1 VNCSQAEIHTGCNPQ
16 NPEGM
21 DLMSKTTDIRDAVQ
35 AELDFDPLVN
45 PANVTVKNV
54 EGDVALNGAVP
65 SFPQYQEAAAAAR
78 RVSGVKQVHNHLM
91 VQLPDADYRDDVQL
105 ATAANNAL
113 EWDVTVPDGIEATA
127 RDGNLTL
134 TGVVAYGSQRL
145 AAERAVSG
153 LTGLRN
159 VKDEIEV
166 SYDADPIDVT
176 LLVDDAIDRNA
187 LFDDDSDVQ
196 VTITGNTV
204 TLGGHVRTW
213 AEHDAAVGA
222 TWMASGV
229 YAVIDNIA
237 ITG

>member
-1 VNCSQAEIHTGCNPQ
+1 
-16 NPEGM
+16 
-21 DLMSKTTDIRDAVQ
+21 MSKTSDIRDAVQ

-45 PANVTVKNV
+45 AANVTVKNI
-54 EGDVALNGAVP
+54 EGDVALNGTVP

-91 VQLPDADYRDDVQL
+91 VQLPDADYRDDVEL

-113 EWDVTVPDGIEATA
+113 QWDVTVPDGIEATA

-134 TGVVAYGSQRL
+134 TGVVAYGPQRL

-153 LTGLRN
+153 LTGVRS
-159 VKDEIEV
+159 VKDDIEV
-166 SYDADPIDVT
+166 SYDADPLDVT

-187 LFDDDSDVQ
+187 LFADDSDVQ

-222 TWMASGV
+222 AWMASGV
-229 YAVIDNIA
+229 YAVIDDIA

>member
-1 VNCSQAEIHTGCNPQ
+1 
-16 NPEGM
+16 M
-21 DLMSKTTDIRDAVQ
+21 DLLSKTSDIRDAVQ

-45 PANVTVKNV
+45 AANVTVKNI
-54 EGDVALNGAVP
+54 EGDVALNGTVP

-91 VQLPDADYRDDVQL
+91 VQLSDADYRDDVEL

-113 EWDVTVPDGIEATA
+113 QWDVTVPAGIEATA
-127 RDGNLTL
+127 TDGNLTL
-134 TGVVAYGSQRL
+134 TGVVAYGPQRL

-153 LTGLRN
+153 LTGVRN
-159 VKDEIEV
+159 VKDDIEV
-166 SYDADPIDVT
+166 SSDADPLDVT
-176 LLVDDAIDRNA
+176 LLVGDAIDRNA

-222 TWMASGV
+222 AWMASGV
-229 YAVIDNIA
+229 YAVIDDIA

>member
-1 VNCSQAEIHTGCNPQ
+1 
-16 NPEGM
+16 
-21 DLMSKTTDIRDAVQ
+21 MSKTSDIRDAVQ
-35 AELDFDPLVN
+35 AELEFDPLVN
-45 PANVTVKNV
+45 TANVTVKNI
-54 EGDVALNGAVP
+54 EGDVALNGTVP

-145 AAERAVSG
+145 AAERAVWG
-153 LTGLRN
+153 LTGVRS
-159 VKDEIEV
+159 VKDDIEV

-176 LLVDDAIDRNA
+176 LLVDDAIDRSA
-187 LFDDDSDVQ
+187 LFADDSDVQ

-222 TWMASGV
+222 AWMASGV
-229 YAVIDNIA
+229 YAVIDDIA